1 MYQLIYHGGCTEVKR
16 YAVLCGS
23 APDGRRQKKIAAMHS
38 FLTSEEGG
46 LWAEAEIIIFPNGVS
61 GTMLSFV
68 LERLRA
74 DGIEYIFLYVCPL
87 SPVSDGDTSVWLGG
101 KEVERR
107 MIDDFCANGGVQVVY
122 DSCRE
127 TVDETE
133 RCGEA
138 CAGFAQGLQ
147 GFSKSL

>member
-1 MYQLIYHGGCTEVKR
+1 MKR

-23 APDGRRQKKIAAMHS
+23 APGGRRQKNIAAMHD

-46 LWAEAEIIIFPNGVS
+46 FWTEEDIMIFPNGVS

-74 DGIEYIFLYVCPL
+74 DGIGYIFLYVCPL
-87 SPVSDGDTSVWLGG
+87 SPVSDGDTSVWLGSE
-101 KEVERR
+101 EVERR
-107 MIDDFCANGGVQVVY
+107 MIEDFCAGGGAQVVY

-127 TVDETE
+127 TVDEAE
-133 RCGEA
+133 LCGEA
-138 CAGFAQGLQ
+138 CANLAQGLR
-147 GFSKSL
+147 GFPKGL

>member
-1 MYQLIYHGGCTEVKR
+1 MKR

-23 APDGRRQKKIAAMHS
+23 APGGRRQNKIAAMHD

-46 LWAEAEIIIFPNGVS
+46 FWSEAEIMIFPNGVG

-74 DGIEYIFLYVCPL
+74 DGIGYIFLYVCPL
-87 SPVSDGDTSVWLGG
+87 SPVSDGDTTVWLGSE
-101 KEVERR
+101 EVERR
-107 MIDDFCANGGVQVVY
+107 MIEDFCAGGGAQVVY

-127 TVDETE
+127 TVDEAE
-133 RCGEA
+133 LCGET
-138 CAGFAQGLQ
+138 CASLVQDLRGFPKDL
-147 GFSKSL
+147 